1 MSTRKWNSSTSTE
14 KFSAVPRTKASPLKS
29 SSDRRHQSRFARLK
43 SAAQDQHAE
52 NKQKVLLAKQHERED
67 RSRLAQEKLQDE
79 QHERQK
85 IAEYEQTKHDL
96 HERKLTLDADDFIAQ
111 KHDNVSLVGSGTR
124 SKNKTQGIVVT
135 RTNHD
140 SESVAESLS
149 SSTARS
155 EIISTHRHADISS
168 SANSANSASSASS
181 ASFAQSIRRADS
193 TPSELSPPSIRHSR
207 SASTLPP
214 STHLPSTRSPSTRSP
229 STRSPST
236 RSPSTRSPS
245 TRSPSTRSPS
255 TRPAV
260 SHFPDS
266 EFLGISDTWRD
277 DLEQHQLHYMSSLD
291 DPGVFTAELLRTK
304 DKMRKEKEE
313 EKQAMINS
321 GVVPEKVTLGDL
333 LSLANNP
340 LTPVVLSQVCYNLLP
355 TSGATM
361 CELCLDNTS
370 MNDQMLA
377 TIAKSL
383 EFNDCLTALSVAR
396 NMLTDKGVVSL
407 AKVLR
412 RSTSTALRSL
422 GLSENPIGDRG
433 VAALSAVLH
442 ETSLRAIDFTSV
454 GAGDVG
460 AKHLALALS
469 VIRMRATTT
478 VDGGVGVGGDVNG
491 VAETERERRP
501 GRGGAR
507 RLPIFPVLSYAGNE
521 LTSNGFLYFAN
532 CIVQNKSICSL
543 YLDGNTKLGDRSGAI
558 LSDLLRCFSSLSE
571 VSVQNIG
578 LTRDGLSK
586 LLQACE
592 ESDTVRTLHVGS
604 NEIDDLQQISIMA
617 GKYKISHLR
626 TMNSERAMITNSTG
640 VPAEGEVLF

>member
-14 KFSAVPRTKASPLKS
+14 KFSAVPRSKASPLKS
-29 SSDRRHQSRFARLK
+29 SLDLHQSRFARLK

-52 NKQKVLLAKQHERED
+52 NKQKVLLAKQHEREN

-96 HERKLTLDADDFIAQ
+96 HERKLTLDADDFITK
-111 KHDNVSLVGSGTR
+111 KHNNAVAVHAVPVVSVVGSGTR

-140 SESVAESLS
+140 SASVAESLS

-155 EIISTHRHADISS
+155 DILLTHRHADISS
-168 SANSANSASSASS
+168 SANSASS
-181 ASFAQSIRRADS
+181 ASFARSIRRADS
-193 TPSELSPPSIRHSR
+193 APSELLPPSIRHSR
-207 SASTLPP
+207 SASTLPS

-236 RSPSTRSPS
+236 RST
-245 TRSPSTRSPS
+245 S

-260 SHFPDS
+260 SRFPDS

-304 DKMRKEKEE
+304 DKLRKEKEE
-313 EKQAMINS
+313 EKQAMISS

-383 EFNDCLTALSVAR
+383 EFNECLTALSVAR

-469 VIRMRATTT
+469 VIRVRATTA
-478 VDGGVGVGGDVNG
+478 VGVGVGVSGDVSG

-501 GRGGAR
+501 ATGETR
-507 RLPIFPVLSYAGNE
+507 RLPIFPVLSYAGNK
-521 LTSNGFLYFAN
+521 LTSNGLVYFAS

-543 YLDGNTKLGDRSGAI
+543 YLDGNTKLGDRAGAI

-604 NEIDDLQQISIMA
+604 NEIDDLQQISIMT